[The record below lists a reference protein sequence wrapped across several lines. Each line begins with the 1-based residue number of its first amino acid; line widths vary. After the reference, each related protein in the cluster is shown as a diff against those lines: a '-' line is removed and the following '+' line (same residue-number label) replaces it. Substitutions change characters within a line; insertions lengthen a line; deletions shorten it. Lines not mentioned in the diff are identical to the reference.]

1 MAMML
6 QKAVMIF
13 ASTPAIGESPIEH
26 IKTGVSKL
34 TGEPICEVVNF
45 ELTCPECKLIQ
56 ESLTTHV
63 CDHRAGWRPPMH
75 DPEILAILEAAYGP
89 DTDHFSREI
98 YGTQVSLANRYIPK
112 NYIENIE
119 RADWYDFKESPDYIY
134 ISIDPATNSLHLD
147 GIRSFFAMVTAC
159 IVDAQAI
166 VSLYIYIHIYIYI
179 KECFLFEHV
188 CGAGVVILQEVGLMR
203 RVVVD

>member
-1 MAMML
+1 MRSSSGSASPSQPARWPMMSD
-6 QKAVMIF
+6 KAVMIF

-56 ESLTTHV
+56 ESLPRMRG
-63 CDHRAGWRPPMH
+63 DDRAGWRPPMH

-89 DTDHFSREI
+89 DTDHFSRKSTAHRCRWPTGI
-98 YGTQVSLANRYIPK
+98 YPK

-134 ISIDPATNSLHLD
+134 ISIDPAYELPASRRNPLILCHGYCLHCRCS
-147 GIRSFFAMVTAC
+147 GYRKSIY
-159 IVDAQAI
+159 
-166 VSLYIYIHIYIYI
+166 LYIYIYI
-179 KECFLFEHV
+179 K
-188 CGAGVVILQEVGLMR
+188 
-203 RVVVD
+203 